1 MRFRSWKSWRHFRFQ
16 CDLGMFEPT
25 KTQKV
30 QFSSGESYPSVNLI
44 LAALISFSLR
54 SYLESGGKSS
64 IYPANS
70 GKGTVFFRKP
80 LLQVGVESPKLS
92 LQADVVPRL
101 MLKVSSIST
110 IWLTPEKKKVSSIKP
125 SQKENK
131 NQWDGFQF
139 AQGNLL
145 VFLFK
150 R

>member
-16 CDLGMFEPT
+16 GDLGMFEPT

-110 IWLTPEKKKVSSIKP
+110 I
-125 SQKENK
+125 
-131 NQWDGFQF
+131 
-139 AQGNLL
+139 
-145 VFLFK
+145 
-150 R
+150 